1 MAYSL
6 SCADSGAKCPGKFV
20 TETEKELMD
29 HVKLH
34 MSASHPEMVKSPPSP
49 ETLKKMIKQV

>member
-6 SCADSGAKCPGKFV
+6 ACADSGAKCPGKFV
-20 TETEKELMD
+20 TETEKELLD

-34 MSASHPEMVKSPPSP
+34 MGVSHPEMMKNPPSP
-49 ETLKKMIKQV
+49 DALKKLIKHV

>member
-6 SCADSGAKCPGKFV
+6 ACADAGAKCPAKFV

-34 MSASHPEMVKSPPSP
+34 MGAAHPEMLKNPPPP
-49 ETLKKMIKQV
+49 ETLQKLVKRV

>member
-1 MAYSL
+1 MPWPIHFP

-20 TETEKELMD
+20 TETQKELLD

-34 MSASHPEMVKSPPSP
+34 MAASHPDR
-49 ETLKKMIKQV
+49 

>member
-1 MAYSL
+1 MAYSI

-20 TETEKELMD
+20 TETEKELLE

-34 MSASHPEMVKSPPSP
+34 MATSHPEMVKNPPAP
-49 ETLKKMIKQV
+49 EALKKMVKQV

>member
-6 SCADSGAKCPGKFV
+6 SCADSGANCPGKFV

-29 HVKLH
+29 HVKMH
-34 MSASHPEMVKSPPSP
+34 MGASHPEMMKNPPPP
-49 ETLKKMIKQV
+49 ETLKKLVKTV

>member
-20 TETEKELMD
+20 TETQKELLD

-34 MSASHPEMVKSPPSP
+34 MAASHPEMVKNPPPP
-49 ETLKKMIKQV
+49 EMLQKLIKQV